1 MFSRNK
7 YITVISFLIYHIN
20 TSVGFNMFSNRRT
33 FLSNIVMMSK
43 YNEIANFYV
52 PNLYNN
58 NYTAIESN
66 SINSENKKIYIN
78 SQDNE
83 NTENDK
89 KLIEIPREK
98 RQKSNIYFTGPLTE
112 ESCFKLTETL
122 LHYNNKLMTNTDLG
136 NHINLYIQSPGGSLL
151 PTLAVV
157 DEIINLDIPV
167 HTYIRG
173 YAASAAT
180 LLSVVGKQR
189 YIYNHSLFMIHG
201 VKFGDENLISS
212 YPELKDFNEN
222 AELFIEIIRSIYLD
236 NSKIDEKTLNE
247 MFFHDKWMTSQQAL
261 KYGLVDEIL

>member
-1 MFSRNK
+1 MFSVNK
-7 YITVISFLIYHIN
+7 YITLSFLIYHIN
-20 TSVGFNMFSNRRT
+20 TSIGFNMFSNRRN
-33 FLSNIVMMSK
+33 FISNIVMMSK
-43 YNEIANFYV
+43 YNDIHNFYV
-52 PNLYNN
+52 PKTYDNFSS
-58 NYTAIESN
+58 IESN

-89 KLIEIPREK
+89 KSIKIPREK
-98 RQKSNIYFTGPLTE
+98 RQKSDIYFTGPLTE

-122 LHYNNKLMTNTDLG
+122 LHYNHQLMTNTDLG

-167 HTYIRG
+167 YTYIRG

-189 YIYNHSLFMIHG
+189 YIFNHSLFMIHG

-222 AELFIEIIRSIYLD
+222 AELFIKTIKNIYLD
-236 NSKIDEKTLNE
+236 NSNIDEKTLNE
-247 MFFHDKWMTSQQAL
+247 MFFHDKWMDSHQAL

>member
-1 MFSRNK
+1 
-7 YITVISFLIYHIN
+7 
-20 TSVGFNMFSNRRT
+20 MFSNRRN
-33 FLSNIVMMSK
+33 FISNIVMMSN
-43 YNEIANFYV
+43 YNDINKFNV
-52 PNLYNN
+52 PKLYNHDFN
-58 NYTAIESN
+58 SKESKI
-66 SINSENKKIYIN
+66 INLQDENI
-78 SQDNE
+78 E
-83 NTENDK
+83 NTENN
-89 KLIEIPREK
+89 KLIELKRENK
-98 RQKSNIYFTGPLTE
+98 NKNKNNIYLTGPLTE

-122 LHYNNKLMTNTDLG
+122 INYNNKLITNTDLG

-157 DEIINLDIPV
+157 DEIINLNIPV

-222 AELFIEIIRSIYLD
+222 AELFIKIIKNIYLE
-236 NSKIDEKTLNE
+236 NSNIDEKTLNE
-247 MFFHDKWMTSQQAL
+247 MFFHDKWMDSHQAL